1 MRFLLAHLIGKLSY
15 FCLKILG
22 RNATYLPGY
31 LILKIDKNYLKKLKI
46 KSKILAVTG
55 TNGKT
60 TTSNL
65 IYDFLKNEN
74 YFVINNSFGSNT
86 EEGIVSLLMKWATFK
101 KVKVDYIVLEV
112 DERSAIHIFS
122 KLTPDYLLVTNIFRD
137 SYSRN
142 AHPDFIIDILNRAI
156 PKETTLI
163 LNADDLLSC
172 MIKPDNKRIYYSFK
186 KEIKHLDYQ
195 SNVIDIVNCPNCQ
208 HLLKVDYRRYHHIG
222 RYHCDNCGFNSFDG
236 DFELVEINENM
247 NTIKIKENN
256 NIYEVNAI
264 SLREV
269 DLYNQLSSFSLLKTL
284 GFNLEQLQKGYEK
297 LKVVSSRFNIE
308 NVKGLTIISSLAK
321 GLNPVATS
329 RVFDYII
336 QENKKC
342 SIILVQSETGF
353 ITTGDYDD
361 SKNNTSESI
370 GWLYE
375 IDFEL
380 LKNDCLD
387 KIVIGGKRTLDYQ
400 VRCQIAG
407 IAKDKILTYR
417 NPLRC
422 YEGIDLNKVDV
433 VYILFDIHNKSFAD
447 YNLKQIKKRLEN
459 EG

>member
-1 MRFLLAHLIGKLSY
+1 MRFLLAHLIGKISY
-15 FCLKILG
+15 FCLRILG

-31 LILKIDKNYLKKLKI
+31 LILKIDRNYLKKLKI
-46 KSKILAVTG
+46 ESKVLAVTG

-65 IYDFLKNEN
+65 IYDYLKNEN
-74 YFVINNSFGSNT
+74 YSVINNSFGSNT
-86 EEGIVSLLMKWATFK
+86 EEGIISLLMKQARFN
-101 KVKVDYIVLEV
+101 KVKIDYIVLEV
-112 DERSAIHIFS
+112 DERSSIHIFS
-122 KLTPDYLLVTNIFRD
+122 KLTPDYLVVTNIFRD

-142 AHPDFIIDILNRAI
+142 AHPDFIISILNKAI
-156 PKETTLI
+156 PDKTTLI

-172 MIKPDNKRIYYSFK
+172 MIKPSNPRIYYSFK
-186 KEIKHLDYQ
+186 KEIKHLNYQ
-195 SNVIDIVNCPNCQ
+195 SNVVDIANCPNCQ
-208 HLLKVDYRRYHHIG
+208 NLLEVDYRRYHHIG
-222 RYHCDNCGFNSFDG
+222 RYHCKHCGFKSYDG
-236 DFELVEINENM
+236 DFELIEIDEKNNL
-247 NTIKIKENN
+247 IQIKEKENVYN
-256 NIYEVNAI
+256 VSAI

-269 DLYNQLSSFSLLKTL
+269 DLYNQLSSFALLKTL
-284 GFNLEQLQKGYEK
+284 GFKLEQLQKGYEK
-297 LKVVSSRFNIE
+297 LKVVSSRFD
-308 NVKGLTIISSLAK
+308 VKKIKNLTVVSSLAK

-342 SIILVQSETGF
+342 GIILVQSETGF

-380 LKNDCLD
+380 LNNDCLE
-387 KIVIGGKRTLDYQ
+387 KIVIGGKRTMDYQ

-407 IAKDKILTYR
+407 IDKKKILTYR

-422 YEGIDLNKVDV
+422 HEGIDLNKVEV

-447 YNLKQIKKRLEN
+447 YNLKQIEKRF
-459 EG
+459 